1 MNDNVIKSN
10 MKVVEHI
17 HAVRSNIYGVIK
29 ELDNRAMNHDKTKLE
44 SPEQE
49 IFGETFEELAKTKYG
64 TPEYD
69 NLLERTKPAIVHHY
83 SKNRH
88 HPEHWPNGFDDMTL
102 IDLIEVICDWKAA
115 TMRNK
120 DGNIRKSIE
129 INAKRFNM
137 SPQLT
142 QIFENTVRELFPE

>member
-10 MKVVEHI
+10 MQVVKHVQ
-17 HAVRSNIYGVIK
+17 AVRANIYSVIR
-29 ELDNRAMNHDKTKLE
+29 ELDDRAMNHDKTKLE
-44 SPEQE
+44 SPEQD
-49 IFGETFEELAKTKYG
+49 IFGETFEELGKTEYG
-64 TPEYD
+64 TAAYD
-69 NLLERTKPAIVHHY
+69 SLLERTKPAIVHHY

-88 HPEHWPNGFDDMTL
+88 HPEHWPNGIEDMTL
-102 IDLIEVICDWKAA
+102 IDLCEMICDWKAA
-115 TMRNK
+115 TARNK

-142 QIFENTVRELFPE
+142 KFLRIR